1 MPSFPFERHDAEAGT
16 FSGIA
21 SKFNT
26 PVDDYYN
33 TRIMPGAFAKTLNNP
48 TERRRVKIL
57 LQHQTGSVIGL
68 PTVLEE
74 RAEGLYIEG
83 AIADTD
89 DGKKAMQQLRAGLL
103 DELSIGFDP
112 VRWETVDVGGEQ
124 ERHMYEVRLWEVSLV
139 TFGANPEARVT
150 VVHAANALPEHCRAL
165 ALPVLEQLMRH
176 PGSEPIVAALLQA
189 LAIDELHEGK
199 TLSAKN
205 KKLVKNAVAALKAL
219 LDAAG
224 GDEDEAAGLVGECYG
239 AATLDLLALEHDL
252 ALCQ

>member
-1 MPSFPFERHDAEAGT
+1 
-16 FSGIA
+16 
-21 SKFNT
+21 
-26 PVDDYYN
+26 
-33 TRIMPGAFAKTLNNP
+33 
-48 TERRRVKIL
+48 
-57 LQHQTGSVIGL
+57 
-68 PTVLEE
+68 
-74 RAEGLYIEG
+74 
-83 AIADTD
+83 
-89 DGKKAMQQLRAGLL
+89 
-103 DELSIGFDP
+103 
-112 VRWETVDVGGEQ
+112 
-124 ERHMYEVRLWEVSLV
+124 
-139 TFGANPEARVT
+139 
-150 VVHAANALPEHCRAL
+150 
-165 ALPVLEQLMRH
+165 MRH